1 MYNAPALNMYST
13 PTQLFPL
20 DPQYPDPQVIA
31 LAAERLRAGGLVA
44 FPTETVY
51 GLGANA
57 FDEQAIE
64 RIFEVKR
71 RPSYDPLIVHIA
83 SIEQLDAVAS
93 DVPELARRFA
103 EGFWPGPLTL
113 VLKKRPRVAANVSSG
128 MDTVA
133 VRMPDH
139 KIPLALIEAS
149 GVPVA
154 APSANLFTRPSPT
167 LAQHV
172 LDDLDGHV
180 DIVLDGGSTLI
191 GLESTVLDLTGTTPS
206 VLRPGG
212 VPLEVLRQVVP
223 DIELGRRLVETKRG
237 AAMPSPG
244 MLARHYSPSVRFL
257 LFTGSSERY
266 LEVVTVL
273 TGNGIRVGLMA
284 FDEDAVKFAGV
295 VIEMALLGSETD
307 QAAIGQNLF
316 ARMREL
322 EKKNVD
328 VIVMRAMKL
337 HGLGLAIWDRLY
349 RAADG
354 QVHDLDGGVDVD
366 ALVSSIMSV

>member
-1 MYNAPALNMYST
+1 MYST

-139 KIPLALIEAS
+139 KIPLALIEAC

-191 GLESTVLDLTGTTPS
+191 GLESTVLDLTGTTPG

-212 VPLEVLRQVVP
+212 VPLEALRQVVP
-223 DIELGRRLVETKRG
+223 TLEVGQRFVKSEG
-237 AAMPSPG
+237 VAALSSPG
-244 MLARHYSPSVRFL
+244 MLAKHYSPSARFL
-257 LFTGSSERY
+257 LFTGSSKDTPRRY
-266 LEVVTVL
+266 LEVVREIVKR
-273 TGNGIRVGLMA
+273 GGRVGLMT
-284 FDEDAVKFAGV
+284 FDEDAGKFSGLGV
-295 VIEMALLGSETD
+295 ELARLGSESDLT
-307 QAAIGQNLF
+307 AIGQNLF

-328 VIVMRAMKL
+328 LIVMRAVKSQ
-337 HGLGLAIWDRLY
+337 GLGVTIWDRLF

-354 QVHDLDGGVDVD
+354 KVYDLDGEVDVD
-366 ALVSSIMSV
+366 ALARLAGLG

>member
-1 MYNAPALNMYST
+1 MRLPLNMYSV
-13 PTQLFPL
+13 PTRLFTL
-20 DPQYPDPQVIA
+20 DPQNPDPQIIA

-57 FDEQAIE
+57 FDPHAIE

-93 DVPELARRFA
+93 DVPGLARRFV

-113 VLKKRPRVAANVSSG
+113 VLKKRPQVAANVSSG

-180 DIVLDGGSTLI
+180 DIVLDGGSTPI
-191 GLESTVLDLTGTTPS
+191 GLESTVLDLTGTTPV

-212 VPLEVLRQVVP
+212 VPLEALRRLIP
-223 DIELGRRLVETKRG
+223 NLELGQRFVKSEEK
-237 AAMPSPG
+237 AAMSSPG
-244 MLARHYSPSVRFL
+244 MLAKHYSPSARFL
-257 LFTGSSERY
+257 LFTGSSDRY
-266 LEVVTVL
+266 LEVVL
-273 TGNGIRVGLMA
+273 ALAGGGFKVGLMTS
-284 FDEDAVKFAGV
+284 DEDAPAFSGVKV
-295 VIEMALLGSETD
+295 ECVSLGSETD
-307 QAAIGQNLF
+307 LTAIGQNLF
-316 ARMREL
+316 ARMRDL
-322 EKKNVD
+322 EKRNVD
-328 VIVMRAMKL
+328 LILMRAVKSR
-337 HGLGLAIWDRLY
+337 GLGLAIWDRLF

-354 QVHDLDGGVDVD
+354 QVYDLDGGVDVET
-366 ALVSSIMSV
+366 LLRSFKPG

>member
-1 MYNAPALNMYST
+1 MYST

-20 DPQYPDPQVIA
+20 DPQNPDPQVIA

-295 VIEMALLGSETD
+295 VIETALLGSETD